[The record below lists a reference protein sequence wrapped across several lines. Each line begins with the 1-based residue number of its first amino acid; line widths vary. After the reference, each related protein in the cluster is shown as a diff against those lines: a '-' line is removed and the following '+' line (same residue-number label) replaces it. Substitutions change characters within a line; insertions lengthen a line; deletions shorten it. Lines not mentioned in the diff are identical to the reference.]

1 MDRMSDEN
9 FGVAG
14 SGDGVGHSTRVGNS
28 EREAAI
34 ALLAE
39 HWHAGRLDPGE
50 HELRVTRARAAVT
63 RADLDSLFADLPQ
76 PGPAPVSTG
85 AVAAHDTRGFL
96 ESKRE
101 TIIALTPFA
110 ALALFF
116 MTGSWLWF
124 LTIPVMGILLYGPE
138 GKKKP
143 DQQGR

>member
-1 MDRMSDEN
+1 MSDES

-14 SGDGVGHSTRVGNS
+14 SDDGMGNSTRVGNS

-34 ALLAE
+34 AFLAD

-50 HELRVTRARAAVT
+50 HELRVTRAMAAVT
-63 RADLDSLFADLPQ
+63 QADLDALFADLPQ

-85 AVAAHDTRGFL
+85 AVAAHNTRGFL
-96 ESKRE
+96 ESKRD

-116 MTGSWLWF
+116 MTGSWLW
-124 LTIPVMGILLYGPE
+124 LLMITVMGILLYGPE
-138 GKKKP
+138 GKRKP
-143 DQQGR
+143 GRQGR